1 VIAQA
6 RTEEPVSEP
15 VEQSLRYY
23 FPAFAGGLALYYG
36 RAVRVGICLRHL
48 GQVRVYDPHRLLA
61 DRALDALAAG
71 ELPEMAGRA
80 PGGIWTPSG
89 EPFGVVAG
97 GPDDARAVVV
107 IEVPN
112 WSLDRAP
119 IRDWGERF
127 LQYGF
132 SGLLRPEYYSAL
144 ENYAPLAVQEAAR
157 SVFYGDSARGEASA
171 KVARVVAPYLRQ
183 LCAIATRREEGELPE
198 GALICADAEDLRVA
212 ITRRVVPSVTLQH
225 TKHVRKIVQ
234 MAGSSGLVH
243 VGCTP
248 TEVVGFLVEQSLP
261 GRFVRVR
268 LEGNGVATVS
278 VRGAGAGEREVE
290 IATYRGA
297 RFSGVPVRP
306 DPAVI
311 CSDLIAHAAE
321 RRITLDARVAAG
333 VAELACRA
341 SLSGHG
347 AMIVV
352 GGDQRRLF
360 DQGQGF
366 DPPLDV
372 THAADMDQLAAISTV
387 DGAVLV
393 SRSGEVHRG
402 ATLVDGAAVG
412 GYDHSR
418 GARHNS
424 AMRYT
429 SNDRGAIVVTI
440 SEDGPYAIF
449 IQGIDVSA
457 VAEVAHP
464 TADDVADGALGPLPD
479 ARLYAKSFVESAT
492 VATVSGSIP
501 PLSGSTTSMAE

>member
-1 VIAQA
+1 M
-6 RTEEPVSEP
+6 
-15 VEQSLRYY
+15 
-23 FPAFAGGLALYYG
+23 G
-36 RAVRVGICLRHL
+36 
-48 GQVRVYDPHRLLA
+48 D
-61 DRALDALAAG
+61 
-71 ELPEMAGRA
+71 
-80 PGGIWTPSG
+80 
-89 EPFGVVAG
+89 
-97 GPDDARAVVV
+97 GPDGSHAVVV
-107 IEVPN
+107 VEVPN

-119 IRDWGERF
+119 IRDWGGRF

-157 SVFYGDSARGEASA
+157 SVFYGEGARAEGAN
-171 KVARVVAPYLRQ
+171 VARVVAPYLRQ

-198 GALICADAEDLRVA
+198 GDLICADTEDLRLT
-212 ITRRVVPSVTLQH
+212 ITRRIVPSVGLQH
-225 TKHVRKIVQ
+225 SKHVRKIVQ
-234 MAGSSGLVH
+234 MAGPGGQVH

-248 TEVVGFLVEQSLP
+248 SEVVGFLNESSLP
-261 GRFVRVR
+261 ERFLRVR

-278 VRGAGAGEREVE
+278 VRGEGAGEREVE

-321 RRITLDARVAAG
+321 RRIALDARVAAG

-341 SLSGHG
+341 SLLGHG

-372 THAADMDQLAAISTV
+372 THAPDLDQLASISTV
-387 DGAVLV
+387 DGAVLIT
-393 SRSGEVHRG
+393 RSGEVHRG

-429 SNDRGAIVVTI
+429 STDRGAIVVTI

-449 IQGIDVSA
+449 IQGEDVSA
-457 VAEVAHP
+457 VAEYSHP
-464 TADDVADGALGPLPD
+464 TADDVADGSLAPLPD
-479 ARLYAKSFVESAT
+479 ARLYAKSLMEAEALTRS
-492 VATVSGSIP
+492 SGSLT
-501 PLSGSTTSMAE
+501 PLLTPVLLVE